1 MKLSVQKGRTSL
13 FWNSD
18 ATRPWGAV
26 HEPEMAS
33 TSSAES
39 LDDLC
44 ESLRIVMGLT
54 PDTVGQNSFRTALSV
69 LTDSLCP
76 VAEMPTGTTVEAVDN
91 DFPGSRMRVR
101 LVKVDCTSIDGEF
114 DYWMNRKIHLNFPY
128 GVNKGN
134 LMEALDDAAARYWNE
149 VACWR
154 LATLKEIADCRD
166 SLATLLANIGR
177 NTDGK
182 EITKSIDSINK

>member
-1 MKLSVQKGRTSL
+1 MKLAVTKGKTAL
-13 FWNSD
+13 FWDSD

-26 HEPEMAS
+26 HEPEMTGISS
-33 TSSAES
+33 TIS

-44 ESLRIVMGLT
+44 ASLHLVMDLL
-54 PDTVGQNSFRTALSV
+54 PDAVTQNSFRTALAV

-76 VAEMPTGTTVEAVDN
+76 VADMPVGTRVEAVN
-91 DFPGSRMRVR
+91 RDFPGGRMRVA
-101 LVKVDCTSIDGEF
+101 LVKTDGSTIDGEF
-114 DYWMNRKIHLNFPY
+114 DYRMNRKIHLYFPY
-128 GVNKGN
+128 GVNKGT
-134 LMEALDDAAARYWNE
+134 LMEELDDAVASFWDE

-166 SLATLLANIGR
+166 SLAALLANIGR

-182 EITKSIDSINK
+182 EITKSIDSMDK

>member
-1 MKLSVQKGRTSL
+1 MKLAVQKGKTAL
-13 FWNSD
+13 FWDSD

-26 HEPEMAS
+26 HEPEMTGVSS
-33 TSSAES
+33 TIS

-44 ESLRIVMGLT
+44 ASFRLVMDLL
-54 PDTVGQNSFRTALSV
+54 PDAVTQTSFRTALTV

-76 VAEMPTGTTVEAVDN
+76 VADMPVGTRVEAVDR
-91 DFPGSRMRVR
+91 DFPGGRMRAA
-101 LVKVDCTSIDGEF
+101 LVKIDDKAVDGEF
-114 DYWMNRKIHLNFPY
+114 DYQMRRKIHLYFPY

-134 LMEALDDAAARYWNE
+134 LMEELNDVAASFWNE

-154 LATLKEIADCRD
+154 LDTLKEIADCRD
-166 SLATLLANIGR
+166 SLAALLANIGR

-182 EITKSIDSINK
+182 EITKSIDSMDK